1 MELRLSTLSDRTD
14 PSNFGQM
21 KTTIDIPDDLYSQA
35 RELATS
41 RGQQV
46 ATLITEGLQQLVV
59 AQSAHSWVKIGGK
72 GEVSREILP
81 PGSARWL
88 KEWRALGQQNPA
100 RTTATPSAAEVVS
113 RMRR

>member
-1 MELRLSTLSDRTD
+1 
-14 PSNFGQM
+14 M

-35 RELATS
+35 RALATS

-46 ATLITEGLQQLVV
+46 ASLITEGLQQLVV
-59 AQSAHSWVKIGGK
+59 AQLPHSWVKTGGK
-72 GEVSREILP
+72 GEVSRKILP

-88 KEWRALGQQNPA
+88 KEWRVLSRQNPA
-100 RTTATPSAAEVVS
+100 RTTATPSAVEVVS